1 MGGKAICRGLNIVAN
16 NKSHLYL
23 PLRRNVEKL
32 CMKVVVSNLSSDP
45 YWGKEK
51 TLNPTPQPI
60 VIYEGIFAGKLR
72 HLRIFSLG
80 SALLSAFGLPMA
92 MTISSGAVPVV
103 GQIAIIGTAVAIS
116 VSSTVFLQ
124 LVTAPYVAK
133 LIEIPPLEGVEV
145 DFEDRVFKATRIDMF
160 GRFITNEFQM
170 KDVIK
175 DEEHPF
181 ASVIIKGHYHYIF
194 GGEMDASLR
203 HRLTSEI

>member
-1 MGGKAICRGLNIVAN
+1 MAGKAICRGLNIVAN
-16 NKSHLYL
+16 NKLHAHML
-23 PLRRNVEKL
+23 PRRNMQKL
-32 CMKVVVSNLSSDP
+32 CMKVVVSQLSTDP

-51 TLNPTPQPI
+51 NVNAPPEPI

-80 SALLSAFGLPMA
+80 SALLSVFGLPLA
-92 MTISSGAVPVV
+92 MTISSGNVSLV
-103 GQIAIIGTAVAIS
+103 GQIAIISTAICIS

-160 GRFITNEFQM
+160 GRFVVNEFQM

-175 DEEHPF
+175 DEQHPF

-194 GGEMDASLR
+194 GGDMDASLR
-203 HRLTSEI
+203 RRLTGEI

>member
-1 MGGKAICRGLNIVAN
+1 MAGKAICRGLNIVAN
-16 NKSHLYL
+16 NKLYAHM
-23 PLRRNVEKL
+23 PLRRNMEKL
-32 CMKVVVSNLSSDP
+32 CMKVVVSHLSTDP

-51 TLNPTPQPI
+51 NMNPPPEPT

-80 SALLSAFGLPMA
+80 SALLSAFGLPLA
-92 MTISSGAVPVV
+92 MTISSGAVPLV
-103 GQIAIIGTAVAIS
+103 GQIAIIGTAVCIS

-145 DFEDRVFKATRIDMF
+145 DFEERVFKATRIDMF
-160 GRFITNEFQM
+160 GRFIVNEFQM

-175 DEEHPF
+175 DEQHPF

-194 GGEMDASLR
+194 GGDMDASLR